1 MSEPSR
7 PPAVADVGPQAA
19 GVPAARLRVV
29 PVVAVGLACLVLGYV
44 LGGGGS
50 TESPEPGRSTASQV
64 QARVEERVDALVG
77 SAVKDAV
84 AAERSNALDELS
96 AIQAALTATEERLA
110 RARADLRRTRE
121 AAAVSEQEAVA
132 AAIVRTRREMRS
144 RYGSAQARLAP
155 SSTART
161 TGR

>member
-1 MSEPSR
+1 MSEPTS
-7 PPAVADVGPQAA
+7 PPAVTDAGPQAA
-19 GVPAARLRVV
+19 GASAARLRVI

-44 LGGGGS
+44 LGGGS
-50 TESPEPGRSTASQV
+50 SREPEPGRTTATQV
-64 QARVEERVDALVG
+64 ESRVDARVEALVD

-96 AIQAALTATEERLA
+96 AIQAALTATEHRLA

-121 AAAVSEQEAVA
+121 AAEVSEREAVA
-132 AAIVRTRREMRS
+132 AAVVRTRREMR
-144 RYGSAQARLAP
+144 RKAGSVEARLAP

>member
-1 MSEPSR
+1 MSEPTSPR
-7 PPAVADVGPQAA
+7 AGTDVGPAAA
-19 GVPAARLRVV
+19 GASAPRLRVV

-44 LGGGGS
+44 LGGGSSG
-50 TESPEPGRSTASQV
+50 EPEPGRTTASQV
-64 QARVEERVDALVG
+64 ESRVDARVEALVD

-110 RARADLRRTRE
+110 RARSNLRRTRE
-121 AAAVSEQEAVA
+121 AAEVSQREAVA
-132 AAIVRTRREMRS
+132 AAVVRTRREMRS
-144 RYGSAQARLAP
+144 RYGPAQARLAP
-155 SSTART
+155 SSTARI

>member
-1 MSEPSR
+1 MSEPTSPR
-7 PPAVADVGPQAA
+7 AVTDVGPEAA
-19 GVPAARLRVV
+19 GATAARLRVV

-44 LGGGGS
+44 LGGGS
-50 TESPEPGRSTASQV
+50 SREPERGRSTASQV
-64 QARVEERVDALVG
+64 ESRVDARVDALVE

-110 RARADLRRTRE
+110 RARANLRRTRE
-121 AAAVSEQEAVA
+121 AAEVSEREAVA

-144 RYGSAQARLAP
+144 KSGSVQARLAP

-161 TGR
+161 GR

>member
-1 MSEPSR
+1 MSDPTS
-7 PPAVADVGPQAA
+7 PPAVTDVGPAAA
-19 GVPAARLRVV
+19 GASAARLRMV
-29 PVVAVGLACLVLGYV
+29 PLVAVGLACLVLGYV
-44 LGGGGS
+44 LGGGSS
-50 TESPEPGRSTASQV
+50 TEPEPGRTTASQV
-64 QARVEERVDALVG
+64 QSRVDARVEALVD

-121 AAAVSEQEAVA
+121 AAEVSEREAVA
-132 AAIVRTRREMRS
+132 AAVVRTRRAMRS
-144 RYGSAQARLAP
+144 KYGSAQARLAP

-161 TGR
+161 AGR